1 MSIIAGSLVYRAA
14 HPAWCWLCRAARDAL
29 VGRFFL
35 AVVRVVSRIAADSGT
50 LGSSRVVSRRLS
62 CTGHS
67 LSVLALSRPYL
78 WFRRTVGG
86 GPLGRAARAGEV
98 RLSRSRFGRG
108 SWVRVVGAG
117 VFALG
122 CGRLGLLLA
131 QGSTTVGSSGI
142 PLATPGLR
150 LIAPVFVLLAGGAM
164 LLSGPKLVSAFPGSL
179 TGRSVGI
186 VTGSPP
192 LGAAPRLAD
201 RAEDADRV
209 GDAGERTWD
218 RWVVC
223 AAALFAAA
231 AGVLGGLTLGSGPAL
246 LVLVVLVICAVAALL
261 LRPELILLAV
271 AAFPWLDWVA
281 RRALGGLG
289 PLWDEALLLISIGLL
304 LWCVIVLRRWELW
317 TVPITLP
324 LVLAFAT
331 GIGSVVVNQVPG
343 DVGLY
348 ALRILFE
355 PLLFYFLG
363 FLFPKDRRWV
373 RAAIAVF
380 VLTGLTL
387 ALHGLYQYLTKAP
400 MPASWV
406 DVRETG
412 IGTRAYSIIRNPNGL
427 GAFLLLGAMVSLSS
441 ALAPRCRAVSRLLWG
456 AACVIH
462 LAGIAVTFSRG
473 AWIGLAAGIVALL
486 VIAYRRYLVPVAAAG
501 VVAWFVLPS
510 VFVERFTFAFSS
522 AYIAKSSAAG
532 RLYMW
537 RMALDYAGRH
547 PWFGVGLGTFGGTS
561 AVTFGYGRLWVDSF
575 YLQLAAEGGLLLLAF
590 FLWLLLRAVK
600 GLARGYGKT
609 RDPSL
614 RAVGAGAIAG
624 FIAVAVAN
632 LTASVWETLTVGVAF
647 WFLAGLITSTTLHE
661 GVVPGHPEAADAVG
675 TAETAETA
683 EATASAEAIETSE
696 AAAAPPIR
704 ET

>member
-1 MSIIAGSLVYRAA
+1 MSIITGSLVYRAA
-14 HPAWCWLCRAARDAL
+14 HPAWRWLCRAGRDAL

-35 AVVRVVSRIAADSGT
+35 AVVRVVSRVAADSGT
-50 LGSSRVVSRRLS
+50 LGNRRVDSRRLGPA
-62 CTGHS
+62 GHS
-67 LSVLALSRPYL
+67 LSVLALSRAYL
-78 WFRRTVGG
+78 WLRRTIGG
-86 GPLGRAARAGEV
+86 GPLGRAARAGEGQ
-98 RLSRSRFGRG
+98 LSLSRFGRG

-131 QGSTTVGSSGI
+131 QGNTTGGSSGI

-150 LIAPVFVLLAGGAM
+150 LVIPVLVLLAGGAM
-164 LLSGPKLVSAFPGSL
+164 LLSGPRLVSAFPGSL
-179 TGRSVGI
+179 TGRTVGI
-186 VTGSPP
+186 VTGSVL
-192 LGAAPRLAD
+192 LGGAPHLAD
-201 RAEDADRV
+201 RAA
-209 GDAGERTWD
+209 DAGEQTWD
-218 RWVVC
+218 RWLVG
-223 AAALFAAA
+223 AAAVLAAA
-231 AGVLGGLTLGSGPAL
+231 AGAIGGLTLGSGPAL
-246 LVLVVLVICAVAALL
+246 LVLAVLVICAVAALL

-281 RRALGGLG
+281 RRALGSHG
-289 PLWDEALLLISIGLL
+289 PLWDEALLLVSIGLL
-304 LWCVIVLRRWELW
+304 LWCVIVQRRWKLW

-324 LVLAFAT
+324 LVLAFAA
-331 GIGSVVVNQVPG
+331 GIGSVVVNEVPG

-373 RAAIAVF
+373 RAAITVF

-387 ALHGLYQYLTKAP
+387 ALHGLYQYLTGAP

-412 IGTRAYSIIRNPNGL
+412 ISTRAYSIIRNPNGL
-427 GAFLLLGAMVSLSS
+427 GAFLLPGAMISLSF
-441 ALAPRCRAVSRLLWG
+441 ALAPLRRTASRLLWG

-473 AWIGLAAGIVALL
+473 AWIGLAVGIVALL
-486 VIAYRRYLVPVAAAG
+486 VIAYRRYLVPIAAAG
-501 VVAWFVLPS
+501 VAAWFVLPS

-537 RMALDYAGRH
+537 KMALDYAGRH

-590 FLWLLLRAVK
+590 FLWLLLRAGK
-600 GLARGYGKT
+600 GLVRGYGKT
-609 RDPSL
+609 RDPYL

-624 FIAVAVAN
+624 FISVAVAN

-647 WFLAGLITSTTLHE
+647 WFLAGLITSATLHE
-661 GVVPGHPEAADAVG
+661 GVMPGDPEAAE
-675 TAETAETA
+675 TTETAGA
-683 EATASAEAIETSE
+683 V
-696 AAAAPPIR
+696 APAPSR
-704 ET
+704 EM